1 MGTIAGA
8 HSPYMAGWGTWNGN
22 WSWAL
27 VLVPLTIV
35 MHVAVIAGVAV
46 GLERV
51 RHKRRG
57 DGAYPGWNAFVRVL
71 ISIAAIALVLTVL
84 HALECGVWTVAYL
97 RLGAFTS
104 PAEAALYSVDSMTT
118 RGASDLHPDTHWR
131 LLGATEALDGMLLF
145 GISTAFLFYVMA
157 RLWRHHRG
165 ID

>member
-1 MGTIAGA
+1 MV
-8 HSPYMAGWGTWNGN
+8 GWGTWNVN

-35 MHVAVIAGVAV
+35 MHVAAIAGVAI
-46 GLERV
+46 GLERL
-51 RHKRRG
+51 RG
-57 DGAYPGWNAFVRVL
+57 KPLLESGLPGWHAFIRVL
-71 ISIAAIALVLTVL
+71 ISIAAIALMLTIM
-84 HALECGVWTVAYL
+84 HALECGIWTFAYL
-97 RLGAFTS
+97 RLGAFSS

-118 RGASDLHPDTHWR
+118 RGASDLHPEAHWR

-165 ID
+165 LD